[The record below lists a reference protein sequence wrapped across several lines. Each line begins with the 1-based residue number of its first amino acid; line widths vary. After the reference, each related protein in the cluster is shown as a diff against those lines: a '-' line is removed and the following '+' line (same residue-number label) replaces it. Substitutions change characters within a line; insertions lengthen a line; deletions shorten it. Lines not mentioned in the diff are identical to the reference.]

1 VEEKK
6 RMKTVLRLVA
16 MAALAA
22 AAMTASAQDK
32 AGLTTAAGSK
42 FAALPGLPA
51 CLTLSAQRGDP
62 FKGPAVILI
71 KMTAGCKVPW
81 HWHTASEA
89 LLMVSGKGKIE
100 MKDAGPAGAMAP
112 GDYVYLPGKHNHQFS
127 CATACT
133 FFDVTEGAF
142 DIHYVDKD
150 GKEITPEQALPPAKK
165 PAAAGKPS
173 GKK

>member
-1 VEEKK
+1 MNSV
-6 RMKTVLRLVA
+6 RRLGVTAGLVWGMALCA
-16 MAALAA
+16 M
-22 AAMTASAQDK
+22 AQDK
-32 AGLTTAAGSK
+32 PSVTTAAGSK
-42 FAALPGLPA
+42 LAPLPGLPA

-89 LLMVSGKGKIE
+89 LMMVSGKGKIE
-100 MKDAGPAGAMAP
+100 MKNSTPESSAVAA
-112 GDYVYLPGKHNHQFS
+112 GDYVYLPGKHVHEIS

-133 FFDVTEGAF
+133 FFDVTDAAF

-150 GKEITPEQALPPAKK
+150 GKEIPPEEALGPAKK
-165 PAAAGKPS
+165 PAASKSAPKT
-173 GKK
+173 K

>member
-1 VEEKK
+1 MNSV
-6 RMKTVLRLVA
+6 RRFAVAAGLVA
-16 MAALAA
+16 GMALSAA
-22 AAMTASAQDK
+22 AQDK
-32 AGLTTAAGSK
+32 AGVTTAAGSK
-42 FAALPGLPA
+42 FGPLPVFPA

-71 KMTAGCKVPW
+71 KMTPGCKVFW
-81 HWHTASEA
+81 HWHTANEA

-100 MKDAGPAGAMAP
+100 MKDEAAAASAVAS
-112 GDYVYLPGKHNHQFS
+112 GDYVFLPGKHVHQFS

-150 GKEITPEQALPPAKK
+150 GKEIPPEQVLK
-165 PAAAGKPS
+165 PAATKAAPKT
-173 GKK
+173 K

>member
-1 VEEKK
+1 
-6 RMKTVLRLVA
+6 MNAFSKT
-16 MAALAA
+16 
-22 AAMTASAQDK
+22 AMTAILLAATAMPMSAQEK
-32 AGLTTAAGSK
+32 VGLTTAAGSK

-81 HWHTASEA
+81 HWHTANES
-89 LLMVSGKGKIE
+89 LLIVSGRGKLE
-100 MKDAGPAGAMAP
+100 MKDPGPAGAVAP
-112 GDYVYLPGKHNHQFS
+112 GDYVYLPGKHTHQFS
-127 CATACT
+127 CATPCT

-150 GKEITPEQALPPAKK
+150 GNEISPDKALPPPKKHAVAGK
-165 PAAAGKPS
+165 PAAP
-173 GKK
+173 